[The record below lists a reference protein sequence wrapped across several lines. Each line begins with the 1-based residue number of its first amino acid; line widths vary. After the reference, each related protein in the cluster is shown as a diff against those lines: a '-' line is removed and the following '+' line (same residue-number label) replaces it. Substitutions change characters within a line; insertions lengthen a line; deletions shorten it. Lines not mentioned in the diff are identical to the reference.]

1 MKKIVLMLVLATI
14 FIQCTETPTSSSMPT
29 NSLAAFP
36 VKTVTL
42 KGQYQKAAQGFL
54 LLECSSRRMYQVT
67 DKTRILD
74 SLYKEAIQPAPY
86 PNEPVYAVLTGTIG
100 AAADDSLFTA
110 TRVDTLRPLD
120 RFNPCIPY
128 EFWCSGTEP
137 FWSLRISETDG
148 GIFLKNMADE
158 KGEAFFWKSPKSDGK
173 TSWTYQTSTMPPQA
187 DQPMQVLIRKQK
199 CNDGMSDLRFD
210 YSAEVS
216 VNGKVLRGCA
226 VRKGER
232 QPKEGSD

>member
-1 MKKIVLMLVLATI
+1 MKKIVLMLALAI
-14 FIQCTETPTSSSMPT
+14 VFVQCTETPPSSGIIST
-29 NSLAAFP
+29 SLAP
-36 VKTVTL
+36 VPQKTVTL
-42 KGQYQKAAQGFL
+42 RGQYHKATQGLL
-54 LLECSSRRMYQVT
+54 LLECSSRKLYRVT
-67 DKTRILD
+67 DQTRVLD
-74 SLYKEAIQPAPY
+74 SLYKAAIQPAPY

-100 AAADDSLFTA
+100 TGANDSLFTA

-120 RFNPCIPY
+120 RFNPCVPY
-128 EFWCSGTEP
+128 DFWCSGTEP

-158 KGEAFFWKSPKSDGK
+158 KGEAFFWKAPKTDGK
-173 TSWTYQTSTMPPQA
+173 TSWSYQTSALPPAA
-187 DQPMQVLIRKQK
+187 DQPLQVVIRKQK

-210 YSAEVS
+210 YSAEVTID
-216 VNGKVLRGCA
+216 GKVLRGCA